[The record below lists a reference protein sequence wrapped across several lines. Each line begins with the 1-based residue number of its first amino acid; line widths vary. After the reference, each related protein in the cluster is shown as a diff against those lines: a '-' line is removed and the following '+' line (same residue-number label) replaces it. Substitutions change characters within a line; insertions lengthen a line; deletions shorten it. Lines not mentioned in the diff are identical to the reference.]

1 VDDQAD
7 RLATIAGGK
16 AAQLPSG
23 SRVGQDYFL
32 APDLKETYQF
42 NQAAMFYGRISK
54 TNGMSSQDQRRQP
67 VRRVPYNFRASI
79 VLFTCDI

>member
-23 SRVGQDYFL
+23 SQVGQDYFL

-42 NQAAMFYGRISK
+42 IQAAMF
-54 TNGMSSQDQRRQP
+54 
-67 VRRVPYNFRASI
+67 
-79 VLFTCDI
+79 